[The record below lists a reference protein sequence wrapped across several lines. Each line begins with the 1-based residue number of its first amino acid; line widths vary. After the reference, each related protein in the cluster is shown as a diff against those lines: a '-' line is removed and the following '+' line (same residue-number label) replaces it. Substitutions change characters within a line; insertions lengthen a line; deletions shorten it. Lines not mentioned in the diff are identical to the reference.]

1 MSFQADAADGADKM
15 AFWEK
20 FFAGWHDAVGDSETG
35 REGIAEL
42 HAIMRLCAA
51 AGYGHDVIRADP
63 SVVRGLEYYTG
74 PVYEAELTFPVTN
87 EDGQTVRF
95 GSVAGGGRYDGLV
108 GRFRAEPVPATG
120 FSIGVSRLFSA
131 LQLVGSPLLAGAEAP
146 GPVVVLVLDRE
157 NMADYQ
163 RLVALPARRRHPG
176 RALSRRRRHEG
187 ADEIR
192 RPPPRP
198 GGDHPGLERARWPAR
213 SRSRT

>member
-1 MSFQADAADGADKM
+1 MRALLGGGRKDESGDFTKGAGLDDAAAQRILAYVSLQADPGEGADRV

-20 FFAGWHDAVGDSETG
+20 FFEGWHAAVGESETG

-42 HAIMRLCAA
+42 HAMMRLCAA

-108 GRFRAEPVPATG
+108 GRFRAEPVRPRASPSACRG
-120 FSIGVSRLFSA
+120 CSRPS
-131 LQLVGSPLLAGAEAP
+131 S
-146 GPVVVLVLDRE
+146 
-157 NMADYQ
+157 
-163 RLVALPARRRHPG
+163 
-176 RALSRRRRHEG
+176 
-187 ADEIR
+187 
-192 RPPPRP
+192 
-198 GGDHPGLERARWPAR
+198 
-213 SRSRT
+213 